1 MSSSSK
7 EGGGEVKEEEKQ
19 AAQHLLLRSLFYEEF
34 QLLVMRHFFPHDDD
48 DSNDDDDDGL
58 KNTKTIINSSYGK
71 SIIRGMAFAAKG
83 GASRSI
89 TNSFT
94 SSKRSTNFVRL
105 AATNNNHRFAMMTM
119 MSSSSSRGQKTT
131 TAAVGKGMPVPV
143 PDNEELPFSRSA
155 HNPWG
160 ENDERFLGNDEDK
173 RGGGFGANPFDWCS
187 GTRDTSLER
196 NGYSEIS

>member
-1 MSSSSK
+1 MPILTILMRTTWRRSSSSSK
-7 EGGGEVKEEEKQ
+7 EGGGEVKEEEKE
-19 AAQHLLLRSLFYEEF
+19 AAQHLLIVMKNSNFARNAPLFSSMMMTI
-34 QLLVMRHFFPHDDD
+34 QTTTTMR
-48 DSNDDDDDGL
+48 L

-160 ENDERFLGNDEDK
+160 ENDERFLGNDRK
-173 RGGGFGANPFDWCS
+173 YP
-187 GTRDTSLER
+187 L
-196 NGYSEIS
+196 